1 MYNPG
6 RKQNLLRSGNEPM
19 TCPHQSVPSR
29 DPRRSP
35 AVLVA
40 VMVLAVM
47 LAVTGRVRAAEEE
60 KKEEKKSKRIY
71 LVRLNSVINDA
82 YAEALIRKMKTAQEE
97 GADLVILELDTP
109 GGTVAASMKLGDF
122 IFGEFEPRIVAYIN
136 TKAYSGGTMVALA
149 CDEIYV
155 DEDVGAMGDVAP
167 ITGGGQE
174 VGEKFQSPIRKTMVN
189 YAQRHGYPEALV
201 EAMVTKEIEVY
212 RIHLEGEPQ
221 ETFHYVRKAE
231 LEVWSEE
238 KRNRIDEKEL
248 VVAEGELVTFT
259 PSEAVRYG
267 FAKKA
272 VSSRLALYDALEI
285 DPESVQTLYL
295 TAGERVLAYLDTF
308 SPLLI
313 MGGLLLLFLEMNQP
327 GFGLPGILGLA
338 CLATFFLVKLSMHHA
353 EMLELILFVAGVA
366 LLAIEIFL
374 IPGFGFV
381 GGAGILLIF
390 ASLVLMLQQF
400 DIPSTPSEFKA
411 FQFNLLQVV
420 AVFLATGVGFLVLAR
435 YMGSLPF
442 LKKLIRTEDM
452 SSATLTTP
460 AQAAGGKSE
469 MIGRTGITITTLRPA
484 GKAQIDGEP
493 VDVVAEGAFI
503 QKGTP
508 VVVTAARARRLVVK
522 PTESA

>member
-1 MYNPG
+1 
-6 RKQNLLRSGNEPM
+6 
-19 TCPHQSVPSR
+19 V
-29 DPRRSP
+29 
-35 AVLVA
+35 
-40 VMVLAVM
+40 VLAALTILALM
-47 LAVTGRVRAAEEE
+47 LATAGPVRAAEGSE
-60 KKEEKKSKRIY
+60 KQEKKSKKTY
-71 LVRLNSVINDA
+71 LVRLQDMINSA
-82 YAEALIRKMKTAQEE
+82 YVEALIRKMKEAQKQ

-109 GGTVAASMKLGDF
+109 GGTVGASMKLGDF

-136 TKAYSGGTMVALA
+136 AKAYSGGTMVALA
-149 CDEIYV
+149 CDEIYI

-189 YAQRHGYPEALV
+189 YAQRNGYPEAIV

-212 RIHLEGEPQ
+212 RIHLEGEP
-221 ETFHYVRKAE
+221 EEKFHYVRKAE

-238 KRNRIDEKEL
+238 KRAKIDDKEL
-248 VVAEGELVTFT
+248 VVAEGELMTFT

-272 VSSRLALYDALEI
+272 VSSRLALYDELEI
-285 DPESVQTLYL
+285 DPDSVQTLYL
-295 TAGERVLAYLDTF
+295 SAGEHVLAYLDTF

-338 CLATFFLVKLSMHHA
+338 CLATFFLVKVSMHHA

-366 LLAIEIFL
+366 LLAVEIFL

-400 DIPSTPSEFKA
+400 RIPSTPSEFEA

-420 AVFLATGVGFLVLAR
+420 AVFLATGVALLLLAR

-452 SSATLTTP
+452 SSATLATP
-460 AQAAGGKSE
+460 AQAAGGESQ

-493 VDVVAEGAFI
+493 VEVVAEGAFI

-522 PTESA
+522 PAKSA